1 MQIIGCLDDFS
12 DITEIGLLLVKI
24 PIEPFMSRA
33 LAEGIII
40 DTNNPRRKI
49 LPQLLKTLVM
59 IVNGQSIFY
68 SKYGD

>member
-1 MQIIGCLDDFS
+1 M
-12 DITEIGLLLVKI
+12 LVKI

-40 DTNNPRRKI
+40 EKKKPWRKI

-59 IVNGQSIFY
+59 IVNGQNIF
-68 SKYGD
+68 SSNFDENTNQR